1 MSMTKRFDDQV
12 AIITGGGSGLGK
24 AIANR
29 LAREGAMVYI
39 FDRDESVMT
48 ATTTEFEKEGLLF
61 NSYHVDITDELSV
74 QKKITAVYGQH
85 QRLDVMVNCAGII
98 GPHGNNITEID
109 TAGFDTT
116 INVNLR
122 GSFLMT
128 KYSLREMMKQNYG
141 RVLLV
146 ASIAGKEGNAG
157 MCAYSTSKS
166 GVIGLVK
173 AVGKE
178 FAESGMTI
186 NGLAPAVIRT
196 DMVDKMEE
204 AQVTYMT
211 DKIPMKRCGTLDE
224 VASLACWIVSKE
236 ASFNTGFTFDLSGG
250 RATY

>member
-1 MSMTKRFDDQV
+1 MENRFKNQI

-24 AIANR
+24 AIAHR
-29 LAREGAMVYI
+29 LAREGATVYI
-39 FDRDESVMT
+39 FDQDESVMA
-48 ATTTEFEKEGLLF
+48 ATVSVFQKEGLLVK
-61 NSYHVDITDELSV
+61 SHLVDITDESSV
-74 QKKITAVYGQH
+74 HKQITSVCEQH
-85 QRLDVMVNCAGII
+85 QRLDVMVNCAGIV

-128 KYSLREMMKQNYG
+128 KYALREMMKKNYG

-186 NGLAPAVIRT
+186 NGLVPAVIRT
-196 DMVDKMEE
+196 DLVDKMEE

-211 DKIPMKRCGTLDE
+211 DKIPMKRCGTLEE

>member
-1 MSMTKRFDDQV
+1 MSMKKRFDDQV
-12 AIITGGGSGLGK
+12 AIVTGGCSGLGK
-24 AIANR
+24 AIAHR
-29 LAREGAMVYI
+29 LASEGATVYI
-39 FDRDESVMT
+39 FDQDESVMI
-48 ATTTEFEKEGLLF
+48 ATVTEFQKEGLLF
-61 NSYHVDITDELSV
+61 NSYHVDVTDEKSV
-74 QKKITAVYGQH
+74 QKKITAVYDQH
-85 QRLDVMVNCAGII
+85 QRLDVMVNCAGIV

-128 KYSLREMMKQNYG
+128 KYALREMMKQNYG
-141 RVLLV
+141 RVLLI

-166 GVIGLVK
+166 AVIGLVK

-178 FAESGMTI
+178 FAESGITV

-196 DMVDKMEE
+196 DMVDKMEDD
-204 AQVTYMT
+204 QVTYMT
-211 DKIPMKRCGTLDE
+211 DKIPMKRCGTLEE
-224 VASLACWIVSKE
+224 VASLACWIVSQE